1 MASKIAFEVE
11 IKNLKKI
18 TELKDE
24 LARLRK
30 QQKLLEQEQKKNT
43 QGGKIAA
50 AQYAKNAKAIGEKSK
65 QLRGLNKA
73 LRDGDK
79 ATKAQAKSTNSLS
92 ASFIKASAQLGI
104 LVTAYRTVNRMVTA
118 VISTFSEFEFTLA
131 KVRAVSGATDEEFA
145 GLSKTAE
152 DLGRST
158 FFTAAQVAG
167 LQLNF
172 AKLGFRTDEIQDAT
186 EATLQLATA
195 TGSDLERAAT
205 VAGNTVRGFALD
217 ASETQRVV
225 DVMAAAFTGSALDIE
240 KFATSMSKVAPVA
253 KAAGFSL
260 EETAAILG
268 IVQTAGIEASIA
280 GTSLRNIFLKMQD
293 PTSDFVKNIGFTI
306 QGLDE
311 MIPAMQKFSA
321 SGGDV
326 AEMLGLIDVRQAPT
340 FLNILNGTEN
350 VAQFARELRNSE
362 GAGARMAAIIGDT
375 LQGAFLKFTSALQ
388 GVYIKV
394 MQQYGNSLKET
405 VVNIAEFLN
414 KLAENEKRLKFVTK
428 SLGILIRSIA
438 LFKAGQIA
446 ANLAVSLGRG
456 VMSLYAIAVSRTTI
470 AVKGLNTSLSF
481 TRKALARTGIG
492 LAAVLIGNLAAS
504 FMKTKEEA
512 DGAGEEVD
520 DFTKEL
526 DKLNQLQEDVDTMVF
541 SALGQTIKE
550 ANQNITNLKKEQE
563 KYVQVLKDNENGVI
577 ELSFAEKKA
586 YEDALRRLTERIQFE
601 RENIDAIK
609 EQNRLGNDLIEKK
622 KKEIE
627 VAKLL
632 PATTREELK
641 LRNQT
646 LDTLQKE
653 LEALLALGI
662 EKEKQKEKEFDEL
675 DPSFISQNIKEYETA
690 LLNSGKNV
698 KDIRAELAQ
707 FEIELIQA
715 VLKDEMLSYDTR
727 VDLEN
732 KLANLKRQNGEQ
744 TIKDINDNRK
754 LIGEYRKVGSALTNL
769 AGENEKL
776 NALREAG
783 NAITKAAGIV
793 ESILTIRK
801 TAAAIAEGK
810 LSLATLFGT
819 KAKLANTKATV
830 AQTAVETA
838 SIAPKVASGAAG
850 TKFVPLN
857 FNT

>member
-43 QGGKIAA
+43 QGGKFAA

-326 AEMLGLIDVRQAPT
+326 AEMLGLIDV
-340 FLNILNGTEN
+340 
-350 VAQFARELRNSE
+350 
-362 GAGARMAAIIGDT
+362 
-375 LQGAFLKFTSALQ
+375 
-388 GVYIKV
+388 
-394 MQQYGNSLKET
+394 
-405 VVNIAEFLN
+405 
-414 KLAENEKRLKFVTK
+414 
-428 SLGILIRSIA
+428 
-438 LFKAGQIA
+438 
-446 ANLAVSLGRG
+446 
-456 VMSLYAIAVSRTTI
+456 
-470 AVKGLNTSLSF
+470 
-481 TRKALARTGIG
+481 
-492 LAAVLIGNLAAS
+492 
-504 FMKTKEEA
+504 
-512 DGAGEEVD
+512 
-520 DFTKEL
+520 
-526 DKLNQLQEDVDTMVF
+526 DKHLHF
-541 SALGQTIKE
+541 
-550 ANQNITNLKKEQE
+550 
-563 KYVQVLKDNENGVI
+563 
-577 ELSFAEKKA
+577 
-586 YEDALRRLTERIQFE
+586 
-601 RENIDAIK
+601 
-609 EQNRLGNDLIEKK
+609 
-622 KKEIE
+622 
-627 VAKLL
+627 
-632 PATTREELK
+632 
-641 LRNQT
+641 
-646 LDTLQKE
+646 
-653 LEALLALGI
+653 
-662 EKEKQKEKEFDEL
+662 
-675 DPSFISQNIKEYETA
+675 
-690 LLNSGKNV
+690 
-698 KDIRAELAQ
+698 
-707 FEIELIQA
+707 
-715 VLKDEMLSYDTR
+715 
-727 VDLEN
+727 
-732 KLANLKRQNGEQ
+732 
-744 TIKDINDNRK
+744 
-754 LIGEYRKVGSALTNL
+754 
-769 AGENEKL
+769 
-776 NALREAG
+776 
-783 NAITKAAGIV
+783 
-793 ESILTIRK
+793 
-801 TAAAIAEGK
+801 
-810 LSLATLFGT
+810 
-819 KAKLANTKATV
+819 
-830 AQTAVETA
+830 
-838 SIAPKVASGAAG
+838 
-850 TKFVPLN
+850 
-857 FNT
+857 